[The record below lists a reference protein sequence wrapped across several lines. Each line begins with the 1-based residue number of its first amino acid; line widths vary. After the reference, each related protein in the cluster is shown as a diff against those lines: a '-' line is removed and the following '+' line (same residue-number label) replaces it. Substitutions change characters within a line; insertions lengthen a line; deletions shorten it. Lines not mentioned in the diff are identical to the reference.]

1 MAVEKVGETLPG
13 VEAAADLSTHQFKF
27 VKMTS
32 TGINICGAGEAAVG
46 VLQNKP
52 SALGQAATV
61 WGAGTVSKVVAGA
74 AVAKGA
80 KVTPDAT
87 GRAVTAASGNY
98 EAGQAL
104 DASTGAGQLISVW
117 YNPQGRAA

>member
-1 MAVEKVGETLPG
+1 MAYENVSTTVPG
-13 VEAAADLSTHQFKF
+13 AEAAADLSAHQFKL

-32 TGINICGAGEAAVG
+32 TGVNLCGAGEAALG

-52 SALGQAATV
+52 DALAQAATV
-61 WGAGTVSKVVAGA
+61 WGPGSTSKVVAGA

-80 KVTPDAT
+80 KITSDAT

-104 DASTGAGQLISVW
+104 DAASAAGNLITIFI
-117 YNPQGRAA
+117 NPQGRAA